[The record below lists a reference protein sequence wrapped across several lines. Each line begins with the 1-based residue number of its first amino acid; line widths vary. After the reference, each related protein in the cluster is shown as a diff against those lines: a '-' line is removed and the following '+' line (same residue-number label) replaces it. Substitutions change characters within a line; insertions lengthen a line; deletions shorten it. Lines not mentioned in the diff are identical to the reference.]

1 MFINKAADGS
11 NNICGKKIRKLR
23 KAMLGNV
30 SQRMFADMLCL
41 HGLEVSKNVVSR
53 IESGERFVT
62 DMELRIISEVLQAS
76 YEELLE

>member
-11 NNICGKKIRKLR
+11 NNICGKKVRKLR
-23 KAMLGNV
+23 KAMQGNV

-62 DMELRIISEVLQAS
+62 DMELQIIREVLQVS
-76 YEELLE
+76 YEDLLE